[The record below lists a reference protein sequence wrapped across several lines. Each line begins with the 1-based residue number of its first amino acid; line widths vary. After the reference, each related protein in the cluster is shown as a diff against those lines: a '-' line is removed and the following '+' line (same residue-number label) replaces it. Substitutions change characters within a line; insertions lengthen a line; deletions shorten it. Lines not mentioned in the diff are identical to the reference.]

1 MEFELKN
8 FEEKINDITEQFMSL
23 LDSNYVIGDSITA
36 NFDSTSTKD
45 FNSLDNN
52 KIGETCANNT
62 VPNYYNNIKVG
73 GMAFSDSQPT
83 TNPVSF
89 DTGVKP
95 VGGISFANAVPETP
109 NASFDSFNQVSRPIA
124 FEKVNLECNSPVA
137 GIEGLKLD
145 ETNISPVQFGG
156 NTINFDTFDQR
167 DLDKRLEELYQ
178 TTKTTNNDVVTEHPF
193 VFSDSN
199 IGGYMNNHQ
208 VNFNEVSNNNGYNA
222 NDKEGYTMANYD
234 GEDSLFS
241 FATVPEERALT
252 TKRNFAD
259 VLFMDI
265 PWDTKIDVWGG
276 FKTLFTTDVRIT
288 F

>member
-83 TNPVSF
+83 ANPVSF